1 MPLPPF
7 ATVEDL
13 EARLGV
19 ALDEHGPDYDRA
31 AAALDDASA
40 LVRNAG
46 IPWVDDHDELVD
58 DMPDVVFSVTLAA
71 ALRAYQNPTGAERQT
86 VGDVTVA
93 YSSGGEGGGV
103 YLTRAERA
111 AIRKAAG
118 TGSLVSVGL
127 TSPYLGA
134 ESAMYIDDE
143 QGIPFLFGYLPA
155 EMV

>member
-13 EARLGV
+13 EVRLGV
-19 ALDEHGPDYDRA
+19 VLGGHGSDYDRA

-40 LVRNAG
+40 LIRNVG
-46 IPWVDDHDELVD
+46 IDWVDDHGEIVD
-58 DMPDVVFSVTLAA
+58 DLPDVVFSVTLAA

-93 YSSGGEGGGV
+93 FATGGDGGGV

-127 TSPYLGA
+127 TTPYLGTT
-134 ESAMYIDDE
+134 SAMYLDDD
-143 QGIPFLFGYLPA
+143 QGIPFLFGYLPEEA
-155 EMV
+155 T

>member
-19 ALDEHGPDYDRA
+19 VLAEHGPDLERA

-46 IPWVDDHDELVD
+46 IDWVDDHGELVD
-58 DMPDVVFSVTLAA
+58 DLPDIVFSVTLAA
-71 ALRAYQNPTGAERQT
+71 ALRAYQNPTGAERQA
-86 VGDVTVA
+86 VGDVSVS
-93 YSSGGEGGGV
+93 YSSAGEGGGV
-103 YLTRAERA
+103 YLTRAERT

-127 TSPYLGA
+127 TTPYLAGA
-134 ESAMYIDDE
+134 ASAYLDDD
-143 QGIPFLFGYLPA
+143 QGVPFLFGYLPEEA
-155 EMV
+155 I